1 MKNGKPSQNGKEE
14 LRKAKNQNRMSRK
27 SSNSKTQKLPL
38 NQLPLTLSMQALPQL
53 PLTLLM
59 QALPLR

>member
-1 MKNGKPSQNGKEE
+1 MSYRRRKNHKASKRHEKWQTRQNGKEE
-14 LRKAKNQNRMSRK
+14 LRKA
-27 SSNSKTQKLPL
+27 QKLTK
-38 NQLPLTLSMQALPQL
+38 LTLNKL